1 VVIDLLDR
9 KLLFV
14 TGKGGVGKTSVAAAL
29 ALLAASRGKRS
40 LVCEVDAKGD
50 LAFVF
55 EADHLEFKPR
65 EVQPQ
70 VWAMAMDTEQSLREY
85 LNLQLHLPLVG
96 RIGPLARSLD
106 FVASA
111 APGVKEI
118 LAVGKLCYE
127 VRRESYDLVVVDAEA
142 SGHIIA
148 QLSAPATIAGLV
160 QVGVVREQTRWM
172 LDMLNDPAQTGVVI
186 VTNPEEMP
194 VSEAIDLAG
203 MLRTST
209 EVDLAAVVVNR
220 VLPELFG
227 RGEEAL
233 FERLRE
239 PDAEAALVGAV
250 GAAAP
255 RVLDAAELA
264 VRLRRT
270 GAAHLTTLREQLVPP
285 APYLYVPELFARS
298 KGLRATKQIAEALGE
313 ELGY

>member
-1 VVIDLLDR
+1 MVVDLLDR

-29 ALLAASRGKRS
+29 ALLAATHGKRS
-40 LVCEVDAKGD
+40 LVCEVDTKGD
-50 LAFVF
+50 LAFAF
-55 EADHLEFKPR
+55 EAERLKFKPR
-65 EVQPQ
+65 EVQPR

-118 LAVGKLCYE
+118 LTVGKLCYE
-127 VRRESYDLVVVDAEA
+127 VRRQSYDLLVVDAEA
-142 SGHIIA
+142 SGHIVA

-172 LDMLNDPAQTGVVI
+172 LDILNDPAQTGVVI

-194 VSEAIDLAG
+194 VNEAIDLAG
-203 MLRTST
+203 TLRAST

-233 FERLRE
+233 FDRLRE
-239 PDAEAALVGAV
+239 PEAEAALVAAV
-250 GAAAP
+250 GPTAP
-255 RVLDAAELA
+255 LVLDAAELA
-264 VRLRRT
+264 VRLLRT
-270 GAAHLTTLREQLVPP
+270 GAAHLTDLREQLVPP
-285 APYLYVPELFARS
+285 APYLYVPEMFARS